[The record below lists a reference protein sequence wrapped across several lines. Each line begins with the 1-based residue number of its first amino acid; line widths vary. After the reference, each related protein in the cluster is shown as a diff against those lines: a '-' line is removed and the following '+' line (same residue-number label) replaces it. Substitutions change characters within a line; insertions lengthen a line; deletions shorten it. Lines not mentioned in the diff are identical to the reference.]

1 MPALLLIRGSK
12 ERARGR
18 KEIAADIP
26 TKGRRRPENERRG
39 WKVEAVRDQPWAGA
53 GQSGSGV
60 RPSWSRGTEPPL
72 NERSHFAKCD
82 RDTSV
87 VRRGSP
93 VEEHG
98 IIAPAVKAGRA
109 TQRPEESRSG
119 TPASPRRGQGS
130 RLAKGWSGRCLTP
143 LWGCRSA
150 APPGEGSIFGRVTR
164 GFASLT
170 PGSSLER
177 RRRRWNWGHR
187 LESQAKRGERADR
200 PFPRSTTPRSRRHL
214 VKWGRPPGLREAAGA
229 VSRRAS
235 RDGDR

>member
-1 MPALLLIRGSK
+1 MEARKCVFKLSFGSNSGPREGPPGAVGIGNLTLLGEHPRQRSGCRSGFIRDAGTAANQGSK

-109 TQRPEESRSG
+109 PVWR
-119 TPASPRRGQGS
+119 
-130 RLAKGWSGRCLTP
+130 
-143 LWGCRSA
+143 
-150 APPGEGSIFGRVTR
+150 
-164 GFASLT
+164 
-170 PGSSLER
+170 
-177 RRRRWNWGHR
+177 
-187 LESQAKRGERADR
+187 
-200 PFPRSTTPRSRRHL
+200 
-214 VKWGRPPGLREAAGA
+214 
-229 VSRRAS
+229 
-235 RDGDR
+235 RDGLGVS